1 MGTHPIFESDFD
13 CLTEESNLSK
23 DLDTLVVS
31 RRAPRLVSLISNF
44 LVKELA
50 DFAPNKRALLGTSSN
65 NSRTVNS
72 PGQRNTKTSSGNEK
86 NRSQR
91 GERGRGRNSRSG
103 RIPKDS
109 QKIDENSSSATVE
122 KRSVQR
128 RGGGGANRP
137 AAKATFSP
145 ST

>member
-1 MGTHPIFESDFD
+1 M
-13 CLTEESNLSK
+13 
-23 DLDTLVVS
+23 
-31 RRAPRLVSLISNF
+31 
-44 LVKELA
+44 KELA

-72 PGQRNTKTSSGNEK
+72 PGQRNTKTNSGNEK

-109 QKIDENSSSATVE
+109 QKARDDGHTSRKLHFRDSSDPHSI
-122 KRSVQR
+122 
-128 RGGGGANRP
+128 
-137 AAKATFSP
+137 
-145 ST
+145 